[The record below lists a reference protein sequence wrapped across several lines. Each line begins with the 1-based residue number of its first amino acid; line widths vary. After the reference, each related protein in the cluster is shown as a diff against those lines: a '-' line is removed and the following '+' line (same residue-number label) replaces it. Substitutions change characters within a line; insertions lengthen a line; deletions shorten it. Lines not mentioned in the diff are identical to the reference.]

1 MDPNPDHRWGA
12 EGGSGKTKTLRQI
25 QIFTL
30 GPGSNSN
37 NTAGIDLAR
46 APIHGDRFPK
56 LHGPRTHP
64 AWDRR
69 GAWIRSTN
77 AVIRTT
83 ILHRSGETL
92 STAETLWAAVAEQLR
107 SQLNESVWL
116 STFAG
121 VTTTATHDDTGTTCV
136 QLAVPSIIAKDRINS
151 RYHSMVQEA
160 FNDVCGPTTQFDVV
174 VHVNESPDIAMD
186 PIAARLASRPTIGPR
201 RTLTRHEHHGA
212 LGTTTA
218 IDGPTVNNRYTFERF
233 VTGSSNRFAHAAAL
247 AVAETPSRS
256 YNPLFIHGHAGL
268 GKTHLLQAI
277 AHYVAENYPTYRVC
291 YVTTE
296 TLLSEFVDAIRNSTT
311 TEFKRRYRE
320 NDVLL
325 IDDIQFLEG
334 KDALQEELFHTFN
347 TLHQADRQIVLS
359 SDRPPD
365 AIPTLEDRL
374 RSRFKMGLLTDIQP
388 PDVETRLAILRTRTE
403 NDHITIDHAI
413 LEFIASNITD
423 NIRELEGALIRA
435 TAYAQLTNEP
445 LTLDV
450 AKKVLSDLVHEPEPR
465 TITPPM
471 ILEASAR
478 YFAFSIIELT
488 GASRRR
494 PLVSAR
500 QVAMY
505 VMRELTDM
513 SYPAIARE
521 FGGRDHTTVIHSV
534 EKVKKL
540 IAERRQVYDQV
551 TELIQVIKTG
561 RSAA

>member
-1 MDPNPDHRWGA
+1 M
-12 EGGSGKTKTLRQI
+12 
-25 QIFTL
+25 
-30 GPGSNSN
+30 
-37 NTAGIDLAR
+37 
-46 APIHGDRFPK
+46 
-56 LHGPRTHP
+56 
-64 AWDRR
+64 
-69 GAWIRSTN
+69 
-77 AVIRTT
+77 
-83 ILHRSGETL
+83 
-92 STAETLWAAVAEQLR
+92 STAETLWAAVADQLR

-121 VTTTATHDDTGTTCV
+121 VNTTATHSEDGATHI
-136 QLAVPSIIAKDRINS
+136 QLEVPSEIAQDRIKS
-151 RYHSMVQEA
+151 RYRAMVQEA
-160 FNDVCGPTTQFDVV
+160 FEEVCGSGTTFDVV
-174 VHVNESPDIAMD
+174 VLVSESDMATVEPLPTPDF
-186 PIAARLASRPTIGPR
+186 LAS
-201 RTLTRHEHHGA
+201 
-212 LGTTTA
+212 TA
-218 IDGPTVNNRYTFERF
+218 APSVGSDAGSAVNNRYTFERF

-256 YNPLFIHGHAGL
+256 YNPLFIHGDAGL

-277 AHYVAENYPTYRVC
+277 AHYVSENYPTYRVC

-296 TLLSEFVDAIRNSTT
+296 TLLSEFVDAIRSNTT
-311 TEFKRRYRE
+311 MEFKRRYRE

-365 AIPTLEDRL
+365 AIATLEDRL

-388 PDVETRLAILRTRTE
+388 PDVETRLAILRTRVE
-403 NDHITIDHAI
+403 NDNITIDPQI
-413 LEFIASNITD
+413 LEFIANNIAD

-445 LTLDV
+445 LTLEV

-471 ILEASAR
+471 ILKESAR
-478 YFAFSIIELT
+478 YFDFSIDELT

-494 PLVSAR
+494 PLVNAR

>member
-1 MDPNPDHRWGA
+1 M
-12 EGGSGKTKTLRQI
+12 
-25 QIFTL
+25 
-30 GPGSNSN
+30 
-37 NTAGIDLAR
+37 
-46 APIHGDRFPK
+46 
-56 LHGPRTHP
+56 
-64 AWDRR
+64 
-69 GAWIRSTN
+69 ST
-77 AVIRTT
+77 
-83 ILHRSGETL
+83 S
-92 STAETLWAAVAEQLR
+92 ETLWAAVAEQIR
-107 SQLNESVWL
+107 SQLNDAVWL

-121 VTTTATHDDTGTTCV
+121 VKTTTRHDPDGATHV
-136 QLAVPSIIAKDRINS
+136 QLEVPSVIAKDRLNN
-151 RYHSMVQEA
+151 RYHAMVQDA
-160 FNDVCGPTTQFDVV
+160 FDEVCGPATTFSVV
-174 VHVNESPDIAMD
+174 VHVNESPELSIEVEDLVAAKEHRPNLSAVD
-186 PIAARLASRPTIGPR
+186 PAALTKVEAPTPTI
-201 RTLTRHEHHGA
+201 
-212 LGTTTA
+212 
-218 IDGPTVNNRYTFERF
+218 NNRYTFERF

-277 AHYVAENYPTYRVC
+277 AHYVNENYPTYRVC

-296 TLLSEFVDAIRNSTT
+296 TLLSEFVDAIRSSTT

-374 RSRFKMGLLTDIQP
+374 RSRFKMGLITDIQP
-388 PDVETRLAILRTRTE
+388 PDIETRLAILRTRTE
-403 NDHITIDHAI
+403 NDHISIDNDI
-413 LEFIASNITD
+413 LEFIASNITN

-450 AKKVLSDLVHEPEPR
+450 AKKVLSDLVNEPEPR
-465 TITPPM
+465 TITPKM
-471 ILEASAR
+471 ILDSSAAH
-478 YFAFSIIELT
+478 FGFSIEELC

-500 QVAMY
+500 QIAMY

-551 TELIQVIKTG
+551 TELIQTIKSG

>member
-1 MDPNPDHRWGA
+1 M
-12 EGGSGKTKTLRQI
+12 
-25 QIFTL
+25 
-30 GPGSNSN
+30 
-37 NTAGIDLAR
+37 
-46 APIHGDRFPK
+46 
-56 LHGPRTHP
+56 
-64 AWDRR
+64 
-69 GAWIRSTN
+69 
-77 AVIRTT
+77 
-83 ILHRSGETL
+83 
-92 STAETLWAAVAEQLR
+92 STAETLWAAVADQLR
-107 SQLNESVWL
+107 SQLNDAVWM

-121 VTTTATHDDTGTTCV
+121 VNMVATHSEDGSTHMQV
-136 QLAVPSIIAKDRINS
+136 EVPSTIAKDRINS
-151 RYHSMVQEA
+151 RYYAMVQDA
-160 FNDVCGPTTQFDVV
+160 FAEVCGDATTFDVV
-174 VHVNESPDIAMD
+174 VNISEAEPMVLEPLEPVASPPRASA
-186 PIAARLASRPTIGPR
+186 PSNAGASASAAGLQPSI
-201 RTLTRHEHHGA
+201 
-212 LGTTTA
+212 
-218 IDGPTVNNRYTFERF
+218 NNRYTFERF

-256 YNPLFIHGHAGL
+256 YNPLFIHGDAGL

-277 AHYVAENYPTYRVC
+277 AHYVNENYPTYRVC

-388 PDVETRLAILRTRTE
+388 PDVETRLAILRTRVE
-403 NDHITIDHAI
+403 NDNITIEHDI

-445 LTLDV
+445 LTLEV

-478 YFAFSIIELT
+478 YFDFPIEDLI

>member
-1 MDPNPDHRWGA
+1 MGGEPIQYGVHLRRFRPASWHFSGTDDRSAREYRRASN
-12 EGGSGKTKTLRQI
+12 EGK
-25 QIFTL
+25 
-30 GPGSNSN
+30 
-37 NTAGIDLAR
+37 
-46 APIHGDRFPK
+46 RFY
-56 LHGPRTHP
+56 
-64 AWDRR
+64 
-69 GAWIRSTN
+69 
-77 AVIRTT
+77 
-83 ILHRSGETL
+83 RSGENL
-92 STAETLWAAVAEQLR
+92 STAETLWAAVADQLR
-107 SQLNESVWL
+107 SQLNDSVWL

-121 VTTTATHDDTGTTCV
+121 VNMIATHTEAGTTRI
-136 QLAVPSIIAKDRINS
+136 QLEVPSVIAKDRINS
-151 RYHSMVQEA
+151 RYHAMVKDA
-160 FNDVCGPTTQFDVV
+160 FDEVCGPGTEFDVIV
-174 VHVNESPDIAMD
+174 LVSESDNTAVEPLPSPDFT
-186 PIAARLASRPTIGPR
+186 ARGVSSEPATGGIPTAGSR
-201 RTLTRHEHHGA
+201 
-212 LGTTTA
+212 
-218 IDGPTVNNRYTFERF
+218 VNNRYTFERF

-247 AVAETPSRS
+247 AVAETPARS

-277 AHYVAENYPTYRVC
+277 AHYVGENYPTYRVC

-296 TLLSEFVDAIRNSTT
+296 TLLSEFVDAIRSSTT

-388 PDVETRLAILRTRTE
+388 PDVETRLAILRTRVE
-403 NDHITIDHAI
+403 NDDITIEPEI
-413 LEFIASNITD
+413 LDFIASNITD

-465 TITPPM
+465 MITPSM
-471 ILEASAR
+471 ILTESAR
-478 YFAFSIIELT
+478 YFAFSIEELC

-494 PLVSAR
+494 PLVNSR

>member
-1 MDPNPDHRWGA
+1 
-12 EGGSGKTKTLRQI
+12 
-25 QIFTL
+25 
-30 GPGSNSN
+30 
-37 NTAGIDLAR
+37 
-46 APIHGDRFPK
+46 
-56 LHGPRTHP
+56 
-64 AWDRR
+64 
-69 GAWIRSTN
+69 
-77 AVIRTT
+77 
-83 ILHRSGETL
+83 L
-92 STAETLWAAVAEQLR
+92 STAETLWAAVADQLR
-107 SQLNESVWL
+107 SQLNDAVWM

-121 VTTTATHDDTGTTCV
+121 VNMVATHSEDGSTHMQV
-136 QLAVPSIIAKDRINS
+136 EVPSTIAKDRINS
-151 RYHSMVQEA
+151 RYYAMVQDA
-160 FNDVCGPTTQFDVV
+160 FAEVCGDATTFDVV
-174 VHVNESPDIAMD
+174 VNISEAEPMVLEPLEPVASPPRASA
-186 PIAARLASRPTIGPR
+186 PSNAGASASAAGLQPSI
-201 RTLTRHEHHGA
+201 
-212 LGTTTA
+212 
-218 IDGPTVNNRYTFERF
+218 NNRYTFERF

-256 YNPLFIHGHAGL
+256 YNPLFIHGDAGL

-277 AHYVAENYPTYRVC
+277 AHYVNENYPTYRVC

-388 PDVETRLAILRTRTE
+388 PDVETRLAILRTRVE
-403 NDHITIDHAI
+403 NDNITIEHDI

-445 LTLDV
+445 LTLEV

-478 YFAFSIIELT
+478 YFDFPIEDLI

>member
-1 MDPNPDHRWGA
+1 MSALN
-12 EGGSGKTKTLRQI
+12 
-25 QIFTL
+25 
-30 GPGSNSN
+30 
-37 NTAGIDLAR
+37 
-46 APIHGDRFPK
+46 
-56 LHGPRTHP
+56 
-64 AWDRR
+64 
-69 GAWIRSTN
+69 RSTGVVKLEN
-77 AVIRTT
+77 DF
-83 ILHRSGETL
+83 HRSGENL
-92 STAETLWAAVAEQLR
+92 STAETLWAAVADQLR
-107 SQLNESVWL
+107 SQLNDAVWL
-116 STFAG
+116 STFAD
-121 VTTTATHDDTGTTCV
+121 VNTTATHTETGATHV
-136 QLAVPSIIAKDRINS
+136 QLEVPSVIAKDRINS
-151 RYHSMVQEA
+151 RYHAMVQDA
-160 FNDVCGPTTQFDVV
+160 FEDVCGPGTEFDVV
-174 VHVNESPDIAMD
+174 VLVSEADHTTPEPLPTPDFT
-186 PIAARLASRPTIGPR
+186 AARLGGHTAHGGPGGD
-201 RTLTRHEHHGA
+201 HDAG
-212 LGTTTA
+212 GS
-218 IDGPTVNNRYTFERF
+218 TVNNRYTFERF

-277 AHYVAENYPTYRVC
+277 AHYVGENYPTYRVC
-291 YVTTE
+291 YVTAE
-296 TLLSEFVDAIRNSTT
+296 TLLSEFVDAIRNNTN

-388 PDVETRLAILRTRTE
+388 PDVETRLAILRTRVE
-403 NDHITIDHAI
+403 NDGITINPEI
-413 LEFIASNITD
+413 LGFIASNITD

-465 TITPPM
+465 IITPKM
-471 ILEASAR
+471 ILDESAR
-478 YFAFSIIELT
+478 YFDFPIAELI

>member
-1 MDPNPDHRWGA
+1 MGGEPIQHGVHLRRFRPASWHFSGTDDRSAREYRRASN
-12 EGGSGKTKTLRQI
+12 EGK
-25 QIFTL
+25 
-30 GPGSNSN
+30 
-37 NTAGIDLAR
+37 
-46 APIHGDRFPK
+46 RF
-56 LHGPRTHP
+56 
-64 AWDRR
+64 
-69 GAWIRSTN
+69 
-77 AVIRTT
+77 
-83 ILHRSGETL
+83 HRSGENL
-92 STAETLWAAVAEQLR
+92 STAETLWAAVADQLR

-121 VTTTATHDDTGTTCV
+121 VNMIATHTEAGTTRI
-136 QLAVPSIIAKDRINS
+136 QLEVPSVIAKDRINS
-151 RYHSMVQEA
+151 RYHAMVKDA
-160 FNDVCGPTTQFDVV
+160 FDEVCGPGTEFDVIV
-174 VHVNESPDIAMD
+174 LVSESDNTAVEPLPSPDFT
-186 PIAARLASRPTIGPR
+186 ARGVSSEPATGGIPTAGSR
-201 RTLTRHEHHGA
+201 
-212 LGTTTA
+212 
-218 IDGPTVNNRYTFERF
+218 VNNRYTFERF

-247 AVAETPSRS
+247 AVAETPARS

-277 AHYVAENYPTYRVC
+277 AHYVGENYPTYRVC

-296 TLLSEFVDAIRNSTT
+296 TLLSEFVDAIRSSTT

-388 PDVETRLAILRTRTE
+388 PDVETRLAILRTRVE
-403 NDHITIDHAI
+403 NDDITIEPEI
-413 LEFIASNITD
+413 LDFIASNITD

-465 TITPPM
+465 MITPSM
-471 ILEASAR
+471 ILTESAR
-478 YFAFSIIELT
+478 YFAFSIEELC

-494 PLVSAR
+494 PLVNSR

>member
-1 MDPNPDHRWGA
+1 MHSVQNLWDDAATHLQAQLTEAVW
-12 EGGSGKTKTLRQI
+12 
-25 QIFTL
+25 
-30 GPGSNSN
+30 
-37 NTAGIDLAR
+37 NT
-46 APIHGDRFPK
+46 
-56 LHGPRTHP
+56 
-64 AWDRR
+64 
-69 GAWIRSTN
+69 
-77 AVIRTT
+77 
-83 ILHRSGETL
+83 
-92 STAETLWAAVAEQLR
+92 
-107 SQLNESVWL
+107 
-116 STFAG
+116 TFAG
-121 VTTTATHDDTGTTCV
+121 VSTTTDLEDPTGPIVHIT
-136 QLAVPSIIAKDRINS
+136 VPSLIAKDRIES
-151 RYHSMVQEA
+151 RYHAMVSEA
-160 FNDVCGPTTQFDVV
+160 LHEACGSPVVFDVLV
-174 VHVNESPDIAMD
+174 EVNAGNTEAVKAHTVDQAGLLHEFD
-186 PIAARLASRPTIGPR
+186 PLPIPGSDSSKADATPKMTSG
-201 RTLTRHEHHGA
+201 
-212 LGTTTA
+212 
-218 IDGPTVNNRYTFERF
+218 VNQRYTFERF

-277 AHYVAENYPTYRVC
+277 AHYVNDNYPSYRVR

-296 TLLSEFVDAIRNSTT
+296 TLLSEFVDAIRNNTT
-311 TEFKRRYRE
+311 TDFKRRYRE

-347 TLHQADRQIVLS
+347 SLHQADRQIVLS

-388 PDVETRLAILRTRTE
+388 PDIETRLAILRTRTE
-403 NDHITIDHAI
+403 NESITIDGSI
-413 LEFIASNITD
+413 LEFIASNITN

-450 AKKVLSDLVHEPEPR
+450 AKHVLSDLVHEPEPR
-465 TITPPM
+465 AITAQL
-471 ILEASAR
+471 ILDSSAER
-478 YFAFSIIELT
+478 FDFTVEELCGT
-488 GASRRR
+488 SRRR
-494 PLVSAR
+494 PLVNAR
-500 QVAMY
+500 QIAMY

-534 EKVKKL
+534 EKVKNVM
-540 IAERRQVYDQV
+540 AERRQVYDQV
-551 TELIQVIKTG
+551 TELIQSIKSG

>member
-1 MDPNPDHRWGA
+1 M
-12 EGGSGKTKTLRQI
+12 
-25 QIFTL
+25 
-30 GPGSNSN
+30 
-37 NTAGIDLAR
+37 
-46 APIHGDRFPK
+46 
-56 LHGPRTHP
+56 
-64 AWDRR
+64 
-69 GAWIRSTN
+69 
-77 AVIRTT
+77 
-83 ILHRSGETL
+83 
-92 STAETLWAAVAEQLR
+92 
-107 SQLNESVWL
+107 

-121 VTTTATHDDTGTTCV
+121 VNMVATHSEDGSTHMQV
-136 QLAVPSIIAKDRINS
+136 EVPSTIAKDRINS
-151 RYHSMVQEA
+151 RYYAMVQDA
-160 FNDVCGPTTQFDVV
+160 FAEVCGDATTFDVV
-174 VHVNESPDIAMD
+174 VNISEAEPMVLEPLEPVASPPRASA
-186 PIAARLASRPTIGPR
+186 PSNAGASASAAGLQPSI
-201 RTLTRHEHHGA
+201 
-212 LGTTTA
+212 
-218 IDGPTVNNRYTFERF
+218 NNRYTFERF

-256 YNPLFIHGHAGL
+256 YNPLFIHGDAGL

-277 AHYVAENYPTYRVC
+277 AHYVNENYPTYRVC

-388 PDVETRLAILRTRTE
+388 PDVETRLAILRTRVE
-403 NDHITIDHAI
+403 NDNITIEHDI

-445 LTLDV
+445 LTLEV

-478 YFAFSIIELT
+478 YFDFPIEDLI

>member
-1 MDPNPDHRWGA
+1 MGGEPIQHGRDIQLFYWLDHRTHGTDDRSEPEYRRRQA
-12 EGGSGKTKTLRQI
+12 ENDSY
-25 QIFTL
+25 
-30 GPGSNSN
+30 
-37 NTAGIDLAR
+37 
-46 APIHGDRFPK
+46 
-56 LHGPRTHP
+56 
-64 AWDRR
+64 
-69 GAWIRSTN
+69 
-77 AVIRTT
+77 
-83 ILHRSGETL
+83 RSGEKL
-92 STAETLWAAVAEQLR
+92 STAETLWSAVADQLR
-107 SQLNESVWL
+107 SQLNDSVWL

-121 VTTTATHDDTGTTCV
+121 VNTTATHSDTGTTHI
-136 QLAVPSIIAKDRINS
+136 QLEVPSVIAQDRINS
-151 RYHSMVQEA
+151 RYHAMVQEA
-160 FNDVCGPTTQFDVV
+160 FEEVCGAGATFDVV
-174 VHVNESPDIAMD
+174 VHVSEADPTDLEPLPTPDFTAPPVTGTLSPSEAGFGG
-186 PIAARLASRPTIGPR
+186 SR
-201 RTLTRHEHHGA
+201 
-212 LGTTTA
+212 
-218 IDGPTVNNRYTFERF
+218 VNNRYTFERF

-277 AHYVAENYPTYRVC
+277 AHYVGENYPTYRVC

-296 TLLSEFVDAIRNSTT
+296 TLLSEFVDAIRNNTT

-388 PDVETRLAILRTRTE
+388 PDVETRLAILRTRVE
-403 NDHITIDHAI
+403 NDHITINPEI
-413 LEFIASNITD
+413 LDFIASNITD

-435 TAYAQLTNEP
+435 TAYAQLTNEH
-445 LTLDV
+445 LTLEV
-450 AKKVLSDLVHEPEPR
+450 AKKVLSDLVSEPEPR
-465 TITPPM
+465 MITPQM
-471 ILEASAR
+471 ILDESAR
-478 YFAFSIIELT
+478 YFNFPIDELC

-494 PLVSAR
+494 PLVNAR

>member
-1 MDPNPDHRWGA
+1 M
-12 EGGSGKTKTLRQI
+12 
-25 QIFTL
+25 
-30 GPGSNSN
+30 
-37 NTAGIDLAR
+37 
-46 APIHGDRFPK
+46 
-56 LHGPRTHP
+56 
-64 AWDRR
+64 
-69 GAWIRSTN
+69 
-77 AVIRTT
+77 
-83 ILHRSGETL
+83 
-92 STAETLWAAVAEQLR
+92 STAETLWAAVADQLR
-107 SQLNESVWL
+107 SQLNDGVWL
-116 STFAG
+116 STFAD
-121 VTTTATHDDTGTTCV
+121 VTTTATHTQEGETHI
-136 QLAVPSIIAKDRINS
+136 QLEVPSVVAKERINS
-151 RYHSMVQEA
+151 RYYAMVKEA
-160 FNDVCGPTTQFDVV
+160 FEEVCGLGTKFDVV
-174 VHVNESPDIAMD
+174 VNINDTDPAVETVDTTDFLEIRVAAPSVADLANSPIGAGGSVVN
-186 PIAARLASRPTIGPR
+186 T
-201 RTLTRHEHHGA
+201 
-212 LGTTTA
+212 
-218 IDGPTVNNRYTFERF
+218 RYTFERF

-277 AHYVAENYPTYRVC
+277 AHYVAENYRTYRVC

-296 TLLSEFVDAIRNSTT
+296 TLLSEFVDAIRNNTT

-388 PDVETRLAILRTRTE
+388 PDVETRLAILRTRVE
-403 NDHITIDHAI
+403 NDNISIDPQI

-435 TAYAQLTNEP
+435 TAYAQLTQEP

-471 ILEASAR
+471 ILEESAKH
-478 YFAFSIIELT
+478 FDFPIEEII

-494 PLVSAR
+494 PLVNAR

-534 EKVKKL
+534 EKIKKL
-540 IAERRQVYDQV
+540 MAERRQVYDQV

>member
-1 MDPNPDHRWGA
+1 M
-12 EGGSGKTKTLRQI
+12 
-25 QIFTL
+25 
-30 GPGSNSN
+30 
-37 NTAGIDLAR
+37 
-46 APIHGDRFPK
+46 
-56 LHGPRTHP
+56 
-64 AWDRR
+64 
-69 GAWIRSTN
+69 
-77 AVIRTT
+77 
-83 ILHRSGETL
+83 
-92 STAETLWAAVAEQLR
+92 STAETLWAAVADQLR
-107 SQLNESVWL
+107 AQLSDSVWL

-121 VTTTATHDDTGTTCV
+121 VHASARHSHTGATHV
-136 QLAVPSIIAKDRINS
+136 ELEVPSVVAQDRINS
-151 RYHSMVQEA
+151 RYRSMVQEA
-160 FNDVCGPTTQFDVV
+160 FETLCGPDTEFDVV
-174 VHVNESPDIAMD
+174 VHVAERESTPIETLPLVDFTAAVDAYSSAAHD
-186 PIAARLASRPTIGPR
+186 PG
-201 RTLTRHEHHGA
+201 
-212 LGTTTA
+212 GT
-218 IDGPTVNNRYTFERF
+218 GVNTRYTFERF

-277 AHYVAENYPTYRVC
+277 AHYVGENYPTYRVC

-388 PDVETRLAILRTRTE
+388 PDVETRLAILRTRVE
-403 NDHITIDHAI
+403 NDGITIDPEI
-413 LEFIASNITD
+413 LEFIAGNITD

-450 AKKVLSDLVHEPEPR
+450 AKSVLSDLVHEPEPR
-465 TITPPM
+465 TITASM
-471 ILEASAR
+471 ILEESAR
-478 YFAFSIIELT
+478 YFDFSIDELT

>member
-1 MDPNPDHRWGA
+1 M
-12 EGGSGKTKTLRQI
+12 
-25 QIFTL
+25 
-30 GPGSNSN
+30 
-37 NTAGIDLAR
+37 
-46 APIHGDRFPK
+46 
-56 LHGPRTHP
+56 
-64 AWDRR
+64 
-69 GAWIRSTN
+69 
-77 AVIRTT
+77 
-83 ILHRSGETL
+83 
-92 STAETLWAAVAEQLR
+92 STAETLWAAVADQLR
-107 SQLNESVWL
+107 SQLNDSVWL

-121 VTTTATHDDTGTTCV
+121 VNMIATHTEAGTTRI
-136 QLAVPSIIAKDRINS
+136 QLEVPSVIAKDRINS
-151 RYHSMVQEA
+151 RYHAMVKDA
-160 FNDVCGPTTQFDVV
+160 FDEVCGPGTEFDVIV
-174 VHVNESPDIAMD
+174 LVSESDNTAVEPLPSPDFT
-186 PIAARLASRPTIGPR
+186 ARGVSSEPATGGIPTAGSR
-201 RTLTRHEHHGA
+201 
-212 LGTTTA
+212 
-218 IDGPTVNNRYTFERF
+218 VNNRYTFERF

-247 AVAETPSRS
+247 AVAETPARS

-277 AHYVAENYPTYRVC
+277 AHYVGENYPTYRVC

-296 TLLSEFVDAIRNSTT
+296 TLLSEFVDAIRSSTT

-388 PDVETRLAILRTRTE
+388 PDVETRLAILRTRVE
-403 NDHITIDHAI
+403 NDHITIEPEI
-413 LEFIASNITD
+413 LDFIASNITD

-465 TITPPM
+465 MITPSM
-471 ILEASAR
+471 ILTESAR
-478 YFAFSIIELT
+478 YFAFSIEELC

-494 PLVSAR
+494 PLVNSR

>member
-1 MDPNPDHRWGA
+1 MQSDVTA
-12 EGGSGKTKTLRQI
+12 EKI
-25 QIFTL
+25 Y
-30 GPGSNSN
+30 
-37 NTAGIDLAR
+37 D
-46 APIHGDRFPK
+46 
-56 LHGPRTHP
+56 
-64 AWDRR
+64 
-69 GAWIRSTN
+69 
-77 AVIRTT
+77 
-83 ILHRSGETL
+83 LHRSGETL
-92 STAETLWAAVAEQLR
+92 STAETLWSAVADQLR

-121 VTTTATHDDTGTTCV
+121 VNTTATHTEDGATHI
-136 QLAVPSIIAKDRINS
+136 QLEVPSVIAQDRINS
-151 RYHSMVQEA
+151 RYHAMVQEA
-160 FNDVCGPTTQFDVV
+160 FVEVCGPDTSFDVV
-174 VHVNESPDIAMD
+174 VMVSESDSLAPEPLPTPDFT
-186 PIAARLASRPTIGPR
+186 AAPVGESGS
-201 RTLTRHEHHGA
+201 
-212 LGTTTA
+212 TTTNVSVA
-218 IDGPTVNNRYTFERF
+218 DGTRGSTVNYRYTFERF

-388 PDVETRLAILRTRTE
+388 PDVETRLAILRTRVE
-403 NDHITIDHAI
+403 NDGITIDHDI

-465 TITPPM
+465 TITPQM
-471 ILEASAR
+471 ILEESAR
-478 YFAFSIIELT
+478 YFSFSIEELI

-494 PLVSAR
+494 PLVNAR

-540 IAERRQVYDQV
+540 IAERRQTYDQV

>member
-1 MDPNPDHRWGA
+1 MSLEEDPWA
-12 EGGSGKTKTLRQI
+12 E
-25 QIFTL
+25 
-30 GPGSNSN
+30 
-37 NTAGIDLAR
+37 
-46 APIHGDRFPK
+46 
-56 LHGPRTHP
+56 
-64 AWDRR
+64 
-69 GAWIRSTN
+69 
-77 AVIRTT
+77 
-83 ILHRSGETL
+83 
-92 STAETLWAAVAEQLR
+92 VADALR
-107 SQLNESVWL
+107 SQLNDVVWL

-121 VTTTATHDDTGTTCV
+121 ITATREVSNEGNITLHI
-136 QLAVPSIIAKDRINS
+136 AVPSNIAKERIET
-151 RYHSMVQEA
+151 RYQSMVQQAVAESHGDSA
-160 FNDVCGPTTQFDVV
+160 RFKVFVDRAAAGAADSAGELTIDPVDLVSVPAPVATPASGGPAETAAEPAANVNDK
-174 VHVNESPDIAMD
+174 
-186 PIAARLASRPTIGPR
+186 
-201 RTLTRHEHHGA
+201 
-212 LGTTTA
+212 
-218 IDGPTVNNRYTFERF
+218 YTFERF

-256 YNPLFIHGHAGL
+256 YNPLFIHGDAGL

-277 AHYVAENYPTYRVC
+277 AHYVHENYPTYRVC

-296 TLLSEFVDAIRNSTT
+296 TLLSEFVDAIRNNTT
-311 TEFKRRYRE
+311 LEFKRRYRE

-365 AIPTLEDRL
+365 AIATLEDRL

-403 NDHITIDHAI
+403 SDNLSIDDDI

-435 TAYAQLTNEP
+435 TAYAQLTSEP
-445 LTLDV
+445 LTLEV
-450 AKKVLSDLVHEPEPR
+450 AKQVLSDLVADPEPR
-465 TITPPM
+465 TITPEM
-471 ILEASAR
+471 ILNASAKR
-478 YFAFSIIELT
+478 FEFSIEELT

-494 PLVSAR
+494 PLVNAR
-500 QVAMY
+500 QIAMY

-534 EKVKKL
+534 EKVKRVMS
-540 IAERRQVYDQV
+540 ERRQVYDQV
-551 TELIQVIKTG
+551 TELIQTIKTG

>member
-1 MDPNPDHRWGA
+1 MFNA
-12 EGGSGKTKTLRQI
+12 KTLW
-25 QIFTL
+25 T
-30 GPGSNSN
+30 
-37 NTAGIDLAR
+37 D
-46 APIHGDRFPK
+46 
-56 LHGPRTHP
+56 
-64 AWDRR
+64 
-69 GAWIRSTN
+69 
-77 AVIRTT
+77 
-83 ILHRSGETL
+83 
-92 STAETLWAAVAEQLR
+92 VAELLR
-107 SQLNESVWL
+107 LQLNDAVWL

-121 VTTTATHDDTGTTCV
+121 VTASSTSSRDGTTHV
-136 QLAVPSIIAKDRINS
+136 QIDVPSVIARDRITM
-151 RYHSMVQEA
+151 RYHSIVQEA
-160 FNDVCGPTTQFDVV
+160 LREVCGPAVQFDVAIRV
-174 VHVNESPDIAMD
+174 DDSNDTPVEPDEHRD
-186 PIAARLASRPTIGPR
+186 LALALRPSLIQGLPDVTKGPV
-201 RTLTRHEHHGA
+201 
-212 LGTTTA
+212 
-218 IDGPTVNNRYTFERF
+218 VNNRYTFERF

-277 AHYVAENYPTYRVC
+277 AHYVSENYPQYRVC

-296 TLLSEFVDAIRNSTT
+296 TLLSEFVDAIRSSTT

-403 NDHITIDHAI
+403 NDNITIDDDI

-435 TAYAQLTNEP
+435 TAYAQLTNER

-450 AKKVLSDLVHEPEPR
+450 ARKVLSDLVHEPEPR
-465 TITPPM
+465 TVTPQM
-471 ILEASAR
+471 ILEFSANH
-478 YFAFSIIELT
+478 FMFTIDELC

-494 PLVSAR
+494 PLVNAR
-500 QVAMY
+500 QIAMY

-540 IAERRQVYDQV
+540 MAERRQVYDQV
-551 TELIQVIKTG
+551 TELIQMIKSG
-561 RSAA
+561 RTAA

>member
-1 MDPNPDHRWGA
+1 
-12 EGGSGKTKTLRQI
+12 
-25 QIFTL
+25 
-30 GPGSNSN
+30 
-37 NTAGIDLAR
+37 
-46 APIHGDRFPK
+46 
-56 LHGPRTHP
+56 
-64 AWDRR
+64 
-69 GAWIRSTN
+69 
-77 AVIRTT
+77 
-83 ILHRSGETL
+83 L
-92 STAETLWAAVAEQLR
+92 STSETLWTTVADQLR
-107 SQLNESVWL
+107 SQLADGVWL

-121 VTTTATHDDTGTTCV
+121 VGATASHDAAGATHV
-136 QLAVPSIIAKDRINS
+136 QLEVPSLIARDRINN
-151 RYHSMVQEA
+151 RYHSIVQDA
-160 FNDVCGPTTQFDVV
+160 FDQVCGKDTTFDVV
-174 VHVNESPDIAMD
+174 VLVNEAEDLAISGTELVDVHDIASDRRQSSSGD
-186 PIAARLASRPTIGPR
+186 PQKRVGEQGIVGLSNP
-201 RTLTRHEHHGA
+201 
-212 LGTTTA
+212 
-218 IDGPTVNNRYTFERF
+218 GPTPSVNNRYTFERF

-277 AHYVAENYPTYRVC
+277 AHYVSENYPLYRVC

-388 PDVETRLAILRTRTE
+388 PDIETRLAILRTRTE
-403 NDHITIDHAI
+403 NDRISISDDI
-413 LEFIASNITD
+413 LEFIASNIKN

-445 LTLDV
+445 LTLEI
-450 AKKVLSDLVHEPEPR
+450 AKKVLSDLVHEQEPH
-465 TITPPM
+465 TITPKL
-471 ILEASAR
+471 ILDSSAEH
-478 YFAFSIIELT
+478 FGFPIEELI
-488 GASRRR
+488 GSSRRR
-494 PLVSAR
+494 PLVAAR
-500 QVAMY
+500 QMSMY

-521 FGGRDHTTVIHSV
+521 YGGRDHTTVIHSV

-551 TELIQVIKTG
+551 TELIQTIKTG

>member
-1 MDPNPDHRWGA
+1 MLENDC
-12 EGGSGKTKTLRQI
+12 
-25 QIFTL
+25 
-30 GPGSNSN
+30 
-37 NTAGIDLAR
+37 
-46 APIHGDRFPK
+46 
-56 LHGPRTHP
+56 
-64 AWDRR
+64 
-69 GAWIRSTN
+69 
-77 AVIRTT
+77 
-83 ILHRSGETL
+83 HRSGENL
-92 STAETLWAAVAEQLR
+92 STAETLWGAVADQLR
-107 SQLNESVWL
+107 SQLNDSVWL

-121 VTTTATHDDTGTTCV
+121 VNMTATHSETGTTHV
-136 QLAVPSIIAKDRINS
+136 QLEVPSVIAKDRINS
-151 RYHSMVQEA
+151 RYHVMVQEA
-160 FNDVCGPTTQFDVV
+160 FNEVCGPGTEFDVV
-174 VHVNESPDIAMD
+174 VLVSETDRSAIEP
-186 PIAARLASRPTIGPR
+186 LASFDFPSLAATTVGSTPTGSETIHP
-201 RTLTRHEHHGA
+201 GA
-212 LGTTTA
+212 G
-218 IDGPTVNNRYTFERF
+218 GSTVNNRYTFERF

-277 AHYVAENYPTYRVC
+277 AHYVGENYPTYRVC

-296 TLLSEFVDAIRNSTT
+296 TLLSEFVDAIRSSTT

-388 PDVETRLAILRTRTE
+388 PDVETRLAILRTRVE
-403 NDHITIDHAI
+403 NDGITIDPAI

-465 TITPPM
+465 TITPQM
-471 ILEASAR
+471 ILDESAR
-478 YFAFSIIELT
+478 YFDFPLDELI

-494 PLVSAR
+494 PLVGAR

>member
-1 MDPNPDHRWGA
+1 M
-12 EGGSGKTKTLRQI
+12 EYIFGGFARRGGTSQ
-25 QIFTL
+25 
-30 GPGSNSN
+30 GPT
-37 NTAGIDLAR
+37 TA
-46 APIHGDRFPK
+46 
-56 LHGPRTHP
+56 LHG
-64 AWDRR
+64 
-69 GAWIRSTN
+69 STEGRQMKEN
-77 AVIRTT
+77 DFY
-83 ILHRSGETL
+83 RSGENL
-92 STAETLWAAVAEQLR
+92 STAETLWAAVADQLR
-107 SQLNESVWL
+107 SQLNDSVWL

-121 VTTTATHDDTGTTCV
+121 VNMIATHTESGTTHI
-136 QLAVPSIIAKDRINS
+136 QLEVPSVIAKDRINS
-151 RYHSMVQEA
+151 RYHAMVKDA
-160 FNDVCGPTTQFDVV
+160 FDEVCGPGTEFDVIV
-174 VHVNESPDIAMD
+174 LVSESDNTAVEPLPSPDFTARGVSSE
-186 PIAARLASRPTIGPR
+186 PAASGIPTAGSR
-201 RTLTRHEHHGA
+201 
-212 LGTTTA
+212 
-218 IDGPTVNNRYTFERF
+218 VNNRYTFERF

-247 AVAETPSRS
+247 AVAETPARS

-277 AHYVAENYPTYRVC
+277 AHYVGENYPTYRVC

-296 TLLSEFVDAIRNSTT
+296 TLLSEFVDAIRSSTT

-388 PDVETRLAILRTRTE
+388 PDVETRLAILRTRVE
-403 NDHITIDHAI
+403 NDHITIEPEI
-413 LEFIASNITD
+413 LDFIASNITD

-465 TITPPM
+465 MITPSM
-471 ILEASAR
+471 ILTESAR
-478 YFAFSIIELT
+478 YFAFSIEELC
-488 GASRRR
+488 GSSRRR
-494 PLVSAR
+494 PLVNSR

>member
-1 MDPNPDHRWGA
+1 M
-12 EGGSGKTKTLRQI
+12 
-25 QIFTL
+25 
-30 GPGSNSN
+30 
-37 NTAGIDLAR
+37 
-46 APIHGDRFPK
+46 
-56 LHGPRTHP
+56 
-64 AWDRR
+64 
-69 GAWIRSTN
+69 ST
-77 AVIRTT
+77 
-83 ILHRSGETL
+83 S
-92 STAETLWAAVAEQLR
+92 ETLWAAVAEQLR
-107 SQLNESVWL
+107 QQLNEAVWL

-121 VTTTATHDDTGTTCV
+121 VTTTSRHDPSGATHV
-136 QLAVPSIIAKDRINS
+136 HLEVPSVIARDRINN
-151 RYHSMVQEA
+151 RYHAMVQDA
-160 FNDVCGPTTQFDVV
+160 FEEVCGPSTTFDVV
-174 VHVNESPDIAMD
+174 VQINDAPEFA
-186 PIAARLASRPTIGPR
+186 IAAADLVAAAPRLEAVDGIGDGDTSLNP
-201 RTLTRHEHHGA
+201 HV
-212 LGTTTA
+212 LGGGSPIIDA
-218 IDGPTVNNRYTFERF
+218 DGPTINNRYTFERF

-277 AHYVAENYPTYRVC
+277 AHYVTENYPSYRVC

-296 TLLSEFVDAIRNSTT
+296 TLLSEFVDAIRSSTT

-374 RSRFKMGLLTDIQP
+374 RSRFKMGLITDIQP
-388 PDVETRLAILRTRTE
+388 PDIETRLAILRTRTE
-403 NDHITIDHAI
+403 NDRISIEDDI
-413 LEFIASNITD
+413 LEFIASNITN

-450 AKKVLSDLVHEPEPR
+450 AKKVLSDLVNEPEPR
-465 TITPPM
+465 TITPQM
-471 ILEASAR
+471 ILESSAAH
-478 YFAFSIIELT
+478 FGFPIEELI

-500 QVAMY
+500 QIAMY

-551 TELIQVIKTG
+551 TELIQAIKSG

>member
-1 MDPNPDHRWGA
+1 M
-12 EGGSGKTKTLRQI
+12 
-25 QIFTL
+25 
-30 GPGSNSN
+30 
-37 NTAGIDLAR
+37 
-46 APIHGDRFPK
+46 
-56 LHGPRTHP
+56 
-64 AWDRR
+64 
-69 GAWIRSTN
+69 
-77 AVIRTT
+77 
-83 ILHRSGETL
+83 
-92 STAETLWAAVAEQLR
+92 STAETLWAAVADQLR

-121 VTTTATHDDTGTTCV
+121 VNTTATHSENGTTHI
-136 QLAVPSIIAKDRINS
+136 QLEVPSELAQERIAS
-151 RYHSMVQEA
+151 RYHAIVLAAVE
-160 FNDVCGPTTQFDVV
+160 DVCGPGATFDVV
-174 VHVNESPDIAMD
+174 VLVSESDHTILEPLPTLDFAADATNEAQQ
-186 PIAARLASRPTIGPR
+186 T
-201 RTLTRHEHHGA
+201 
-212 LGTTTA
+212 LGTTV
-218 IDGPTVNNRYTFERF
+218 GPDARGSTVNNRYTFERF

-277 AHYVAENYPTYRVC
+277 AHYVGENYPTYRVC

-296 TLLSEFVDAIRNSTT
+296 TLLSEFVDAIRSNTT

-388 PDVETRLAILRTRTE
+388 PDVETRLAILRTRVE
-403 NDHITIDHAI
+403 NDNITIDPEI
-413 LEFIASNITD
+413 LNFIAINITD

-445 LTLDV
+445 LTIEV
-450 AKKVLSDLVHEPEPR
+450 AKKVLSDLVSEPEPR
-465 TITPPM
+465 TITAQM
-471 ILEASAR
+471 ILDESAH
-478 YFAFSIIELT
+478 YFDFTIEELC

-494 PLVSAR
+494 PLVNSR